1 VTRLSDQDKE
11 AYFRI
16 GLTILLVI
24 IGLFVMMYSGLLAY
38 KEYNE
43 ITRQSIPSLTSIEDL
58 VSEVTPIILYYGLRL
73 AFLSVMVW
81 IGSILLYRGIQLM
94 MKFGGKV

>member
-1 VTRLSDQDKE
+1 MSDQDKE

>member
-1 VTRLSDQDKE
+1 LSGQDKE

-16 GLTILLVI
+16 GLTILLVV
-24 IGLFVMMYSGLLAY
+24 IGISIMIFSGFLAY

>member
-1 VTRLSDQDKE
+1 LSGQDKE

-16 GLTILLVI
+16 GLTILLVV
-24 IGLFVMMYSGLLAY
+24 IGISIMIFSGLLAY

-43 ITRQSIPSLTSIEDL
+43 ITKQSIPSLTSIEDL

-94 MKFGGKV
+94 MKFGGKA

>member
-1 VTRLSDQDKE
+1 LSDQDKE